1 MIKFNDVGYVAKDG
15 KKEKVILK
23 NINFTLPT
31 KGMVALIGPSGSGK
45 TTILNLI
52 CKTIDVSSGE
62 IIYITKLYHKTS
74 NLNMY
79 NH

>member
-31 KGMVALIGPSGSGK
+31 KGMVALSRSIRK
-45 TTILNLI
+45 W
-52 CKTIDVSSGE
+52 
-62 IIYITKLYHKTS
+62 
-74 NLNMY
+74 
-79 NH
+79 